1 MFCSSW
7 THLKWVVG
15 LNQAWANGGAWLRSW
30 GPETEHASRGR
41 VGGRDTCVGKQLCAI
56 RVVTKA
62 LYALEEEKAMGISRE
77 ATLTSRRPEGG
88 RGEDG
93 LPWVAQRWG
102 GAGSSPSVQVVLP
115 PFTISSQLSP

>member
-1 MFCSSW
+1 M
-7 THLKWVVG
+7 
-15 LNQAWANGGAWLRSW
+15 
-30 GPETEHASRGR
+30 
-41 VGGRDTCVGKQLCAI
+41 GKQLCAI

-62 LYALEEEKAMGISRE
+62 LYALEEEIAMGISRE

-115 PFTISSQLSP
+115 PFTISLSALSLMDRVDPLRIVGAFHRLAHSTPLSHKHQ